1 MKNQNALDNR
11 AFADAT
17 TTCLFQTS
25 LLLEKEKI
33 ELLIDA
39 SKSDKIV
46 AQQIV
51 ASARIALERKIKNL
65 YAR

>member
-1 MKNQNALDNR
+1 MR
-11 AFADAT
+11 HT
-17 TTCLFQTS
+17 PCLFQTF
-25 LLLEKEKI
+25 LFLEKEKI

-39 SKSDKIV
+39 SQSDKIV

-51 ASARIALERKIKNL
+51 ASARIVLERKIKNL